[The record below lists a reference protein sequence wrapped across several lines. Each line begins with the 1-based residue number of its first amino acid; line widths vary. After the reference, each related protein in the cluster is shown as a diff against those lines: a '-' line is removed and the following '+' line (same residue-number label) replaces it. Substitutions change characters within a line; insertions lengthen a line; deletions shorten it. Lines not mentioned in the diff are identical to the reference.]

1 MLLILLFAISTIVSG
16 GTSLEHRPDA
26 LVPVNLELHQAKD
39 GIRRITVTQLR
50 EALKNGKAILV
61 DVRTERAYRAG
72 HIKGAILIPVDE
84 IGRRIDELPKNKLIA
99 TYCA

>member
-1 MLLILLFAISTIVSG
+1 MLLVIVFAISIIVSDE
-16 GTSLEHRPDA
+16 TSLEPRSDVRA
-26 LVPVNLELHQAKD
+26 PVNVELHQAKD
-39 GIRRITVTQLR
+39 GIRRVTVTELR
-50 EALKNGKAILV
+50 EALKSGKAILV